1 MKTIW
6 IGKSTM
12 LTSAIHG
19 FAYTMNPSVPSSM
32 APWNAG
38 VESARPKYPPRSSTS
53 PRIIATSCP
62 VEVFFR
68 WSSGNRRIRLYS
80 SPRRSRSMVSEM

>member
-1 MKTIW
+1 MKKIW

-19 FAYTMNPSVPSSM
+19 LAYTMNPRVPTSM

-38 VESARPKYPPRSSTS
+38 VESASPK
-53 PRIIATSCP
+53 
-62 VEVFFR
+62 
-68 WSSGNRRIRLYS
+68 
-80 SPRRSRSMVSEM
+80 

>member
-38 VESARPKYPPRSSTS
+38 VESARPK
-53 PRIIATSCP
+53 
-62 VEVFFR
+62 
-68 WSSGNRRIRLYS
+68 
-80 SPRRSRSMVSEM
+80 

>member
-12 LTSAIHG
+12 LTRAIHG
-19 FAYTMNPSVPSSM
+19 FAYTMKPSVPSSM

-38 VESARPKYPPRSSTS
+38 VESASPK
-53 PRIIATSCP
+53 
-62 VEVFFR
+62 
-68 WSSGNRRIRLYS
+68 
-80 SPRRSRSMVSEM
+80 